1 MYPLR
6 GKNPDEMCIRDR
18 ISAWLRILSIASL
31 VYLLTGIPVYVAA
44 KNFVH
49 VVMIWNLF
57 LAALPLLFAWLV
69 RREVLSG
76 RSGKTHG
83 IKAVSYT
90 HLDPDDLIRT
100 NQLLHFFNPA

>member
-1 MYPLR
+1 MET
-6 GKNPDEMCIRDR
+6 KQ

-31 VYLLTGIPVYVAA
+31 VYLLTCIPVYLAA

-76 RSGKTHG
+76 RIDAYCQNPYRNAVFVYGVFLKCCDVQTTAIFGTH
-83 IKAVSYT
+83 SEF
-90 HLDPDDLIRT
+90 
-100 NQLLHFFNPA
+100 HFPMMV